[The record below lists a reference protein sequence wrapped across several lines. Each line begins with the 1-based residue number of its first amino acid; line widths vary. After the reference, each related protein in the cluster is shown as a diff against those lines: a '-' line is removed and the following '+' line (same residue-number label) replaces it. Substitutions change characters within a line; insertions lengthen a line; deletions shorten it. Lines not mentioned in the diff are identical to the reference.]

1 MAKKKATEAGELKER
16 LKSWQAD
23 KPDLFKTPDYDAD
36 YQHWVQMRHW
46 TAHEAVTLSLGI
58 DPNKVS
64 RDRITSLQPASYA
77 EDSFPVRYSKRFD
90 VLNSHL
96 PELAVQRI
104 DPHYRSLAKLQPGA
118 FVQWAREKRWN
129 LPKELAPLGVKKRKR
144 KVKEPADVLA
154 DNQTWQHLESKARQ
168 TIEAY
173 PEWCGDKQQPAQA
186 IIKWIEETRKVT
198 LREAEIIKKVLND
211 WLEKSS

>member
-1 MAKKKATEAGELKER
+1 MTKKQLPKDDYKPSDLGKILHDWKKMYPHTDPF
-16 LKSWQAD
+16 AD
-23 KPDLFKTPDYDAD
+23 PAYDAD
-36 YQHWVQMRHW
+36 CRHWVQMRHW
-46 TAHEAVTLSLGI
+46 TPHEAVTLSLGK

-64 RDRITSLQPASYA
+64 RDRITSLRSDSDP
-77 EDSFPVRYSKRFD
+77 EDSFTVMYTRRFQILDTYLFGLKTRTQVEPGRFVR
-90 VLNSHL
+90 
-96 PELAVQRI
+96 
-104 DPHYRSLAKLQPGA
+104 
-118 FVQWAREKRWN
+118 WAREKRWN

-154 DNQTWQHLESKARQ
+154 DNQTWRHLERAARK